1 MFANSIDGLSNL
13 ETGISSQLGQF
24 AETSRKYSGAIKD
37 MVIMKCQQWTFDVY
51 THINT
56 LSYPV

>member
-24 AETSRKYSGAIKD
+24 AEKSRKYSGAIKE
-37 MVIMKCQQWTFDVY
+37 MVRQGVLA
-51 THINT
+51 INI
-56 LSYPV
+56 LSMSLHVV